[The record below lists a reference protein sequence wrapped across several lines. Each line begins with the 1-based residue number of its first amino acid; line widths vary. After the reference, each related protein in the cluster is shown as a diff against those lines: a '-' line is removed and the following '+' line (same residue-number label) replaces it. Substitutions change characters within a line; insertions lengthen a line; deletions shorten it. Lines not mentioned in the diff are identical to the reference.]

1 MPGEFLSRIHN
12 HIKCLGLG
20 VLVCPR
26 VYAVLCYFRLHFD
39 ISFSFFI
46 TGIRSVISLQT
57 DKAVISPVKKS
68 HNRSEIFWPGLEV
81 ITRSYLLILLAVPC
95 DLWK

>member
-1 MPGEFLSRIHN
+1 MVPRDFLSRIHS
-12 HIKCLGLG
+12 HLSTGG
-20 VLVCPR
+20 VLVCLC
-26 VYAVLCYFRLHFD
+26 VYAVLCYFTLHLD

-46 TGIRSVISLQT
+46 TGLRSVISLQS
-57 DKAVISPVKKS
+57 DKAVISPVEKS
-68 HNRSEIFWPGLEV
+68 HNRFEIFWPGLEV